1 MKVDIQLYGAFRQCD
16 ATGHIQLE
24 VSDACTV
31 EALRQALAKHLSQ
44 HCPGFHSGLLQHS
57 AFADATQILS
67 DTQQLPSH
75 AQLAILPP
83 VSGG

>member
-1 MKVDIQLYGAFRQCD
+1 MKVDVQLYGAFRQCD
-16 ATGHIQLE
+16 TSGHLQLE
-24 VSDACTV
+24 VPEACTV
-31 EALRQALAKHLSQ
+31 GGLRQALALHLSQ
-44 HCPGFHSGLLQHS
+44 HCPDFHSGLLQHS
-57 AFADATQILS
+57 AFADATQILN